1 MGEAPKGTSLSAR
14 RFFKQTTPIR
24 PRGEEEKNNGMNSRM
39 PLLYNFHWFA
49 VKLRMYVN
57 FIWKLFLM
65 ATAPRFGYFSI
76 LKSGSF
82 IDFDKSRTTTQFRI
96 KSNLVP
102 FFAANRAR
110 TVFRFEADASETN
123 LPESSSLY
131 YNIIIRKTFMVILP
145 QCFPSS
151 FISSFP
157 TICFWLFLVHS
168 I

>member
-1 MGEAPKGTSLSAR
+1 
-14 RFFKQTTPIR
+14 
-24 PRGEEEKNNGMNSRM
+24 
-39 PLLYNFHWFA
+39 
-49 VKLRMYVN
+49 
-57 FIWKLFLM
+57 M

-131 YNIIIRKTFMVILP
+131 YNLIILKTFMVNLP

-157 TICFWLFLVHS
+157 AICF
-168 I
+168 